1 MDKLIVAS
9 SPHIKDKTTTSKI
22 MLDVIIALMPTAIL
36 SVYYFSYVSAL
47 IIVTS
52 VSSCVIFEY
61 LFNLLSKKKHTE
73 TDLSCVVTG
82 LILALNM
89 PPLKSSIIL
98 SVIGAFVA
106 IVIIKMLFGGI
117 GQNIFNPAAAARL
130 FLTASFSSLMTVYI
144 APLSDGITTATPL
157 AIAKAEELPS
167 YLDMFLGNTAGSLGE
182 TAAVTLLAGG
192 IYLIVRRVI
201 SWEIPV
207 TYIGSVALL
216 SFLFGQDPLFSV
228 LAGGLMIGA
237 IYMATDYTTS
247 PMTQKGK
254 FIFAAGLG
262 IMTASIRKFGSSTEG
277 VAYSLLFMNALVPLI
292 DRFTTVKTFGRNKK
306 K

>member
-1 MDKLIVAS
+1 MNKLIVAS

-130 FLTASFSSLMTVYI
+130 FLTASFSSLMTVYV

-216 SFLFGQDPLFSV
+216 SFLFNQDPLFSV